1 MYYAH
6 FRLVHSGVPG
16 DFEEDVMN
24 KQKIFVPAVVAA
36 VLLLGITVGV
46 VFGGP
51 LIASAYSNATG
62 TSATATPT
70 TPATPATSATATTT
84 NPYCEQ
90 YLKDLA
96 NRLHVSVATLQQ
108 AQLAA
113 HEDVLAQLVRDGKLT
128 QKQADA
134 IKQHLASH
142 QECAGMGMG
151 MGKGMGKLFLQKYGP
166 DLTNQVAQG
175 LHLSADQLQAQL
187 QAGKSLDDIAAA
199 QHVSSSQ
206 LQTIETNALQSTLNK
221 AVAAGDLTQQQANQ
235 FMQYAQNHPEVV
247 DRLLSHHF
255 KGKQ

>member
-1 MYYAH
+1 
-6 FRLVHSGVPG
+6 
-16 DFEEDVMN
+16 MN

-51 LIASAYSNATG
+51 LIASAYSNATS

-70 TPATPATSATATTT
+70 TPTTPATATTT

-142 QECAGMGMG
+142 PGCAGMGMG
-151 MGKGMGKLFLQKYGP
+151 MGMGMGKLFLQKYMP

-187 QAGKSLDDIAAA
+187 QAGKSLDEIAAA

-206 LQTIETNALQSTLNK
+206 LQTIETNALQRTLQK

-235 FMQYAQNHPEVV
+235 FMQYAQNHPGVV
-247 DRLLSHHF
+247 DQLLRHHF

>member
-1 MYYAH
+1 
-6 FRLVHSGVPG
+6 
-16 DFEEDVMN
+16 MN
-24 KQKIFVPAVVAA
+24 KQKIFVSAVVAA
-36 VLLLGITVGV
+36 VLLLGITVGL

-70 TPATPATSATATTT
+70 TPTTPATLATPTTT

-134 IKQHLASH
+134 IKQRLVSH

-151 MGKGMGKLFLQKYGP
+151 KLFLQKYMP

-187 QAGKSLDDIAAA
+187 QAGKSLNDIAAA

>member
-16 DFEEDVMN
+16 DLEEDVMN

-70 TPATPATSATATTT
+70 TPTTPTTPATATTT

-134 IKQHLASH
+134 IKQRLASH
-142 QECAGMGMG
+142 PECAGNGNGME
-151 MGKGMGKLFLQKYGP
+151 MHLVRYFLQKYIP
-166 DLTNQVAQG
+166 DLTNEVALG
-175 LHLSADQLQAQL
+175 LHLSADQLQAEL
-187 QAGKSLDDIAAA
+187 KAGKSLNDIAAA

>member
-1 MYYAH
+1 
-6 FRLVHSGVPG
+6 
-16 DFEEDVMN
+16 MN

-134 IKQHLASH
+134 IKQRLASH

-187 QAGKSLDDIAAA
+187 QAG
-199 QHVSSSQ
+199 
-206 LQTIETNALQSTLNK
+206 
-221 AVAAGDLTQQQANQ
+221 NQ
-235 FMQYAQNHPEVV
+235 FMQYAQNHPGVV
-247 DRLLSHHF
+247 NQLLRHHF

>member
-134 IKQHLASH
+134 IKQRLASH

-166 DLTNQVAQG
+166 DLTNQ
-175 LHLSADQLQAQL
+175 
-187 QAGKSLDDIAAA
+187 AA

>member
-6 FRLVHSGVPG
+6 FRLVYSDTPE
-16 DFEEDVMN
+16 DLEEDVMN

-36 VLLLGITVGV
+36 VLLLGITVGL

-70 TPATPATSATATTT
+70 TPPTPGTATTT

-134 IKQHLASH
+134 IKQHLTSR
-142 QECAGMGMG
+142 QECAGMGMHMG
-151 MGKGMGKLFLQKYGP
+151 MGKSFLQKYMP
-166 DLTNQVAQG
+166 HLINQLAHR
-175 LHLSADQLQAQL
+175 LHLTA
-187 QAGKSLDDIAAA
+187 
-199 QHVSSSQ
+199 
-206 LQTIETNALQSTLNK
+206 
-221 AVAAGDLTQQQANQ
+221 
-235 FMQYAQNHPEVV
+235 
-247 DRLLSHHF
+247 HHF
-255 KGKQ
+255 HPPFHPLQPPS

>member
-51 LIASAYSNATG
+51 LIASACSNAT
-62 TSATATPT
+62 
-70 TPATPATSATATTT
+70 ATSATATTT
-84 NPYCEQ
+84 NPYCKQ

-134 IKQHLASH
+134 IKQRLASH

-235 FMQYAQNHPEVV
+235 FMQYAQNHPGVV
-247 DRLLSHHF
+247 NQLLRHHF

>member
-6 FRLVHSGVPG
+6 FRLVYSGAPE
-16 DFEEDVMN
+16 DLEEDVMN

-51 LIASAYSNATG
+51 LIASAYSNATS
-62 TSATATPT
+62 TSANATPT
-70 TPATPATSATATTT
+70 TPTTPTTPATATTT

-128 QKQADA
+128 QKHAEA
-134 IKQHLASH
+134 LKQHLASH
-142 QECAGMGMG
+142 PRRAGMGMG
-151 MGKGMGKLFLQKYGP
+151 MGMLFLQKYMP

-187 QAGKSLDDIAAA
+187 QAGKSLDEIAAA

-235 FMQYAQNHPEVV
+235 FMQYAQNHPGVV
-247 DRLLSHHF
+247 DQLLRHHF

>member
-1 MYYAH
+1 MYYSH
-6 FRLVHSGVPG
+6 FRLVYSGAPE
-16 DFEEDVMN
+16 DLEEDVMN

-51 LIASAYSNATG
+51 LIASAYSNATS

-70 TPATPATSATATTT
+70 TPTTPATATTT

-134 IKQHLASH
+134 IKQRLASY
-142 QECAGMGMG
+142 QECAGMGMH
-151 MGKGMGKLFLQKYGP
+151 MGMGKLFLRKYMP
-166 DLTNQVAQG
+166 DLINQVAQG

-221 AVAAGDLTQQQANQ
+221 AVAAGDLAQQQANQ
-235 FMQYAQNHPEVV
+235 FIQYAQNHPGVV
-247 DRLLSHHF
+247 NQLLRHHF
-255 KGKQ
+255 KEKQ

>member
-70 TPATPATSATATTT
+70 TPTTPATPATSATATTT

-134 IKQHLASH
+134 IKQRLASH

-187 QAGKSLDDIAAA
+187 QA
-199 QHVSSSQ
+199 
-206 LQTIETNALQSTLNK
+206 
-221 AVAAGDLTQQQANQ
+221 NQ
-235 FMQYAQNHPEVV
+235 FMQYAQNHPGVV
-247 DRLLSHHF
+247 NQLLRHHF

>member
-1 MYYAH
+1 
-6 FRLVHSGVPG
+6 
-16 DFEEDVMN
+16 MN

-51 LIASAYSNATG
+51 LIASAYSNATS

-70 TPATPATSATATTT
+70 TPTTPATATTT

-134 IKQHLASH
+134 IKQRLASH
-142 QECAGMGMG
+142 PGCTGMGMG
-151 MGKGMGKLFLQKYGP
+151 MGMGMGKLFLQKYMP

-187 QAGKSLDDIAAA
+187 QAGKSLDNIAAA

-206 LQTIETNALQSTLNK
+206 LQTIETNALQSTLQK

-235 FMQYAQNHPEVV
+235 FMQYAQNHPGVV
-247 DRLLSHHF
+247 DQLLRHHF

>member
-6 FRLVHSGVPG
+6 FRLVYSGAPE
-16 DFEEDVMN
+16 DLEEDVMN

-51 LIASAYSNATG
+51 LIASAYSNATS

-70 TPATPATSATATTT
+70 TPTTPATATTT

-134 IKQHLASH
+134 IKQRLASY
-142 QECAGMGMG
+142 QGCAGMCLHIGMG
-151 MGKGMGKLFLQKYGP
+151 NLFLVKYIP
-166 DLTNQVAQG
+166 
-175 LHLSADQLQAQL
+175 HLINPRASALPL
-187 QAGKSLDDIAAA
+187 
-199 QHVSSSQ
+199 
-206 LQTIETNALQSTLNK
+206 
-221 AVAAGDLTQQQANQ
+221 
-235 FMQYAQNHPEVV
+235 
-247 DRLLSHHF
+247 
-255 KGKQ
+255 

>member
-1 MYYAH
+1 
-6 FRLVHSGVPG
+6 
-16 DFEEDVMN
+16 MN
-24 KQKIFVPAVVAA
+24 KQKLFIPSVVAA
-36 VLLLGITVGV
+36 VLLLGITVGI

-62 TSATATPT
+62 ASATATPT
-70 TPATPATSATATTT
+70 TPATSTTT
-84 NPYCEQ
+84 NPYCEM

-128 QKQADA
+128 QNQANA
-134 IKQHLASH
+134 IKQHLASR
-142 QECAGMGMG
+142 QACMGY
-151 MGKGMGKLFLQKYGP
+151 GKGMEMHLIRQFLHKYRP
-166 DLTNQVAQG
+166 DLTNEVAKG
-175 LHLSADQLQAQL
+175 LNLSANQLQAQL
-187 QAGKSLDDIAAA
+187 KAGKSLDDIAAT

-206 LQTIETNALQSTLNK
+206 LHTIVVNALQSTLNK

-235 FMQYAQNHPEVV
+235 FMQYVQNHPAWV

-255 KGKQ
+255 KKMQ

>member
-113 HEDVLAQLVRDGKLT
+113 HEDVLAQL
-128 QKQADA
+128 
-134 IKQHLASH
+134 
-142 QECAGMGMG
+142 
-151 MGKGMGKLFLQKYGP
+151 
-166 DLTNQVAQG
+166 
-175 LHLSADQLQAQL
+175 

>member
-1 MYYAH
+1 
-6 FRLVHSGVPG
+6 
-16 DFEEDVMN
+16 MN

-70 TPATPATSATATTT
+70 TPATATTT

-134 IKQHLASH
+134 IKQRLASH

-151 MGKGMGKLFLQKYGP
+151 KLFLQKYMP
-166 DLTNQVAQG
+166 DLINQVASG

-187 QAGKSLDDIAAA
+187 QAGKSLNDIAAA

>member
-6 FRLVHSGVPG
+6 FRLVYSGTPE
-16 DFEEDVMN
+16 DLEEDVMN

-36 VLLLGITVGV
+36 VLLLGITVGL

-70 TPATPATSATATTT
+70 TPATLATPTTT

-142 QECAGMGMG
+142 QECAGMGMH
-151 MGKGMGKLFLQKYGP
+151 MGMGKLFLQKYMP
-166 DLTNQVAQG
+166 
-175 LHLSADQLQAQL
+175 
-187 QAGKSLDDIAAA
+187 
-199 QHVSSSQ
+199 
-206 LQTIETNALQSTLNK
+206 
-221 AVAAGDLTQQQANQ
+221 
-235 FMQYAQNHPEVV
+235 Y
-247 DRLLSHHF
+247 
-255 KGKQ
+255 

>member
-16 DFEEDVMN
+16 DLEEDVMN

-70 TPATPATSATATTT
+70 TPTIPATATTT

-96 NRLHVSVATLQQ
+96 NRLHVSVTTLQE

-128 QKQADA
+128 QKQANA
-134 IKQHLASH
+134 IKQRLASH
-142 QECAGMGMG
+142 PECAGMGMHMG
-151 MGKGMGKLFLQKYGP
+151 MGMGKLFLQKYGP

-235 FMQYAQNHPEVV
+235 FMQYAQNHPGVV
-247 DRLLSHHF
+247 NQLLRHHF

>member
-1 MYYAH
+1 
-6 FRLVHSGVPG
+6 
-16 DFEEDVMN
+16 MN

-70 TPATPATSATATTT
+70 TPTTPTTPATATTT

-113 HEDVLAQLVRDGKLT
+113 HEDVLVQLVRDGKLT

-134 IKQHLASH
+134 IKQRLASH
-142 QECAGMGMG
+142 PGCTGMSMGMGMG
-151 MGKGMGKLFLQKYGP
+151 MGMGKLFLQKYMP

-187 QAGKSLDDIAAA
+187 QAGKSLDEIAAA

-235 FMQYAQNHPEVV
+235 FMQYAQNHPGVV
-247 DRLLSHHF
+247 DQLLRHHF
-255 KGKQ
+255 KG

>member
-134 IKQHLASH
+134 IKQRLASH
-142 QECAGMGMG
+142 QECVG

-206 LQTIETNALQSTLNK
+206 LQTIETNALQSTL
-221 AVAAGDLTQQQANQ
+221 
-235 FMQYAQNHPEVV
+235 
-247 DRLLSHHF
+247 
-255 KGKQ
+255 

>member
-6 FRLVHSGVPG
+6 FRLVYSGAPE
-16 DFEEDVMN
+16 DLEEDVMN

-36 VLLLGITVGV
+36 VLLLGIYVRVAIGD
-46 VFGGP
+46 P
-51 LIASAYSNATG
+51 LIVSVNSHATR

-70 TPATPATSATATTT
+70 TPPTPATATTT

-134 IKQHLASH
+134 IKQHLTSR
-142 QECAGMGMG
+142 QECAGMGMHMG
-151 MGKGMGKLFLQKYGP
+151 MGKSFLQKYMP

-187 QAGKSLDDIAAA
+187 QAGKSLDDIAAP

-235 FMQYAQNHPEVV
+235 FMQYAQNHPGAA

>member
-1 MYYAH
+1 
-6 FRLVHSGVPG
+6 
-16 DFEEDVMN
+16 MN

-51 LIASAYSNATG
+51 LIASAYSNAPG

-70 TPATPATSATATTT
+70 TPATATTT

-128 QKQADA
+128 QKQANA
-134 IKQHLASH
+134 IKQRLASH
-142 QECAGMGMG
+142 PGCAGMGMHMG
-151 MGKGMGKLFLQKYGP
+151 MGMGKLFLQKYGP
-166 DLTNQVAQG
+166 DLINQVASG

-235 FMQYAQNHPEVV
+235 FMQYAQNHPGVV
-247 DRLLSHHF
+247 NQLLRHHF

>member
-134 IKQHLASH
+134 IKQRLASH

-166 DLTNQVAQG
+166 DLINQVASG
-175 LHLSADQLQAQL
+175 LHLSADQLQA
-187 QAGKSLDDIAAA
+187 GKSLNDIAAA
-199 QHVSSSQ
+199 QHVSASQ
-206 LQTIETNALQSTLNK
+206 LHTIVTNALQ
-221 AVAAGDLTQQQANQ
+221 
-235 FMQYAQNHPEVV
+235 
-247 DRLLSHHF
+247 
-255 KGKQ
+255 

>member
-6 FRLVHSGVPG
+6 FRLVYSGAPE
-16 DFEEDVMN
+16 DLEEDVMN

-51 LIASAYSNATG
+51 LIASAYSNATS

-70 TPATPATSATATTT
+70 TPTTPATATTT

-134 IKQHLASH
+134 IKQRLASH
-142 QECAGMGMG
+142 PGGTGMGMG
-151 MGKGMGKLFLQKYGP
+151 MGMGKLFLQKYMP

-187 QAGKSLDDIAAA
+187 QAGKSLDNIAAA

-206 LQTIETNALQSTLNK
+206 LQTIETNALQSTLQK

-235 FMQYAQNHPEVV
+235 FMQYAQNHPGVV
-247 DRLLSHHF
+247 DQLLRHHF

>member
-6 FRLVHSGVPG
+6 FRLVYSDTPE
-16 DFEEDVMN
+16 DLEEDVMN

-36 VLLLGITVGV
+36 VLLLGITVGL

-70 TPATPATSATATTT
+70 TPTTPATATTT

-134 IKQHLASH
+134 IKQHLASR
-142 QECAGMGMG
+142 QECAGMGMH
-151 MGKGMGKLFLQKYGP
+151 MGMGKLFLQKYGP

-187 QAGKSLDDIAAA
+187 QAGKSLNDIAAA

-247 DRLLSHHF
+247 DQLLRHHF

>member
-6 FRLVHSGVPG
+6 FRLVYSGTPE
-16 DFEEDVMN
+16 DLEEDVMN

-51 LIASAYSNATG
+51 LIASAYSNATS

-70 TPATPATSATATTT
+70 TPTTPATATTT

-134 IKQHLASH
+134 IKQRLASH
-142 QECAGMGMG
+142 PGCTGMGMG
-151 MGKGMGKLFLQKYGP
+151 MGMGMGKLFLQKYMP

-187 QAGKSLDDIAAA
+187 QAGKSLDNIAAA

-206 LQTIETNALQSTLNK
+206 LQTIETNALQSTLQK

-235 FMQYAQNHPEVV
+235 FMQYAQNHPGVV
-247 DRLLSHHF
+247 DQLLRHHF

>member
-1 MYYAH
+1 
-6 FRLVHSGVPG
+6 
-16 DFEEDVMN
+16 MN

-51 LIASAYSNATG
+51 LIASAYSNATS

-70 TPATPATSATATTT
+70 TPTTPTTPATATTT
-84 NPYCEQ
+84 NPYCEQYLKDLANRLHVSVATLQQQ

-134 IKQHLASH
+134 IKQRLASY
-142 QECAGMGMG
+142 QECAGMGMH
-151 MGKGMGKLFLQKYGP
+151 MGMGKLFLRKYMP
-166 DLTNQVAQG
+166 DLINQVAQG

-235 FMQYAQNHPEVV
+235 FMQYAQNHPGMVNQ
-247 DRLLSHHF
+247 LLRHHF
-255 KGKQ
+255 KEKQ

>member
-6 FRLVHSGVPG
+6 FRLVYSDTPE
-16 DFEEDVMN
+16 DLEEDVMN
-24 KQKIFVPAVVAA
+24 KQKMFVPAVVAA
-36 VLLLGITVGV
+36 VLLLGITVGL

-70 TPATPATSATATTT
+70 TPTTPAAT

-108 AQLAA
+108 AQLGA

-128 QKQADA
+128 QNQANA
-134 IKQHLASH
+134 IKQRLASH
-142 QECAGMGMG
+142 PGCAGM
-151 MGKGMGKLFLQKYGP
+151 GMGKLFLQKYGP

-187 QAGKSLDDIAAA
+187 QAGKSLNDIAAA

-235 FMQYAQNHPEVV
+235 FMQYAQNHPGVV
-247 DRLLSHHF
+247 DQLLSHHF

>member
-6 FRLVHSGVPG
+6 FRLVYSGAPE
-16 DFEEDVMN
+16 DLEEDVMN

-70 TPATPATSATATTT
+70 TPTTPATATTT

-134 IKQHLASH
+134 IKQRLASY
-142 QECAGMGMG
+142 QECAGMGMH
-151 MGKGMGKLFLQKYGP
+151 MGMGKLFLRKYMP
-166 DLTNQVAQG
+166 DLINQVAQG

-187 QAGKSLDDIAAA
+187 QAGKSLADITPA
-199 QHVSSSQ
+199 QHASS
-206 LQTIETNALQSTLNK
+206 NPFPPH
-221 AVAAGDLTQQQANQ
+221 LT
-235 FMQYAQNHPEVV
+235 
-247 DRLLSHHF
+247 
-255 KGKQ
+255 K